1 MCTPCCQRNSSLG
14 RSSNLSR
21 AGSWARPCRSGLS
34 TSRVRQGLRRY
45 SSCTTRRRIPAR
57 PRAAPEHAFWCIL
70 VRSGLRPQAG
80 VPPQAVETWST
91 PRRCCATTAG
101 VVPRHGLE
109 RTEAAQRGG
118 CRASCKAL
126 HGLAW
131 SGSLLTRGGA
141 ASVGRAARSARAA
154 AGAAGRLRASGLST
168 VISGKFQLTTFAWLR
183 ALTTLRRRR
192 AAASLLRLTFFAEAH
207 HAAGQ

>member
-57 PRAAPEHAFWCIL
+57 PRAAPEHAFRCIL

-131 SGSLLTRGGA
+131 SGSLLTRGDA

-154 AGAAGRLRASGLST
+154 AGAAGRRQWPDHA
-168 VISGKFQLTTFAWLR
+168 
-183 ALTTLRRRR
+183 RRREGECLPR
-192 AAASLLRLTFFAEAH
+192 SVCLSACMTHCSISTDCS
-207 HAAGQ
+207 QKIS